1 MFTKTQKVY
10 FGHIDKAGIVYH
22 PHFIDY
28 FNQAYEDFLEELGFD
43 EKNFRSDHGVR
54 VPVVNVDVDFEEPMG
69 SGDRLEIH
77 VTVRKLGRSSMV
89 FHFDTT
95 DAREDHTV
103 VEGEVT
109 RVTVDD
115 SFQPTPI
122 PEAIR
127 QALEPHLEDDDETA
141 A

>member
-43 EKNFRSDHGVR
+43 EKNLQAEHGVR
-54 VPVVNVDVDFEEPMG
+54 APVVNVDVDFTKPMG
-69 SGDRLEIH
+69 SGDRLKIH
-77 VTVRKLGRSSMV
+77 VTVQKLGSSSMR

-95 DAREDHTV
+95 DAHEEHTV
-103 VEGEVT
+103 VEGTVT

-115 SFQPTPI
+115 EFRPTPI
-122 PEAIR
+122 PDEIR
-127 QALEPHLEDDDETA
+127 EALEPHLETGNDEEG
-141 A
+141 

>member
-43 EKNFRSDHGVR
+43 EKNLQPEHGVR
-54 VPVVNVDVDFEEPMG
+54 VPVVNVDVDFKAPMG
-69 SGDRLEIH
+69 SGDRLQIH
-77 VTVRKLGRSSMV
+77 LSVRELGGSSMT
-89 FHFDTT
+89 FHFDTR
-95 DAREDHTV
+95 DARQDQTV
-103 VEGEVT
+103 VEGTVT

-115 SFQPTPI
+115 DFQPTEIPDPI
-122 PEAIR
+122 RE
-127 QALEPHLEDDDETA
+127 ALEPHLETDH
-141 A
+141 